1 MAKNEVATLKLRRL
15 DTSQPWGFRM
25 KGGAQEGKPL
35 FIEGVARNG
44 RAAQAGMHAGDVIV
58 MICNTN
64 CQHFTHD
71 QAKAEMLRCGNELD
85 LTVIKR
91 AMARPRPPGGP
102 NSPAMPS
109 PVPHSP
115 SPVVSYSPAPAPQRI
130 VPEQRVQVVEEPIAK
145 IGGPT
150 YKDVQPKTYQVL
162 QEELPAAEQG
172 AGRPASI
179 FDRKREERSDYL
191 NATQSTIQKA
201 YGQTH

>member
-1 MAKNEVATLKLRRL
+1 MAKNEVAQIHLRRL
-15 DTSQPWGFRM
+15 DTSQAWGFRM

-44 RAAQAGMHAGDVIV
+44 RAAQSGLHAGDVIV
-58 MICNTN
+58 MIGNTN
-64 CQHFTHD
+64 CQHFSHD

-91 AMARPRPPGGP
+91 AMARPRPPGV
-102 NSPAMPS
+102 NSPAMAS
-109 PVPHSP
+109 PVPNSP
-115 SPVVSYSPAPAPQRI
+115 SPVVSNSPAPQPIRT

-145 IGGPT
+145 LGGPT
-150 YKDVQPKTYQVL
+150 YKDVKPKTYQVL

-191 NATQSTIQKA
+191 QANQSTIQKA